1 MQNGLNLIPEDWL
14 DMRVNEMPEFRGRI
28 YAGVD
33 EMKEN
38 LEAVSQ
44 NTAKTS
50 LEAFSVFINKALEA
64 MSWAFEMDLEFE
76 GGFKRGKKSSF
87 WRSSAVKKKQ
97 QEPEATPQTPTLD
110 AQAKDRKK
118 SLLRFPT
125 SKKKEEIKNKPAEVK
140 MPEIDDET
148 TTANNANED
157 SSGASMKDRRRTKSS
172 GGNPSSIKSPET
184 KGLSTPT
191 AKQPQQDGEVV
202 RTPITS
208 PPHTPMTDGEV
219 RGPRRASTVARPS
232 LTKTEFSENS
242 TTLEIPLKVKIV

>member
-1 MQNGLNLIPEDWL
+1 
-14 DMRVNEMPEFRGRI
+14 
-28 YAGVD
+28 
-33 EMKEN
+33 MKEN

-125 SKKKEEIKNKPAEVK
+125 SKKKK
-140 MPEIDDET
+140 
-148 TTANNANED
+148 
-157 SSGASMKDRRRTKSS
+157 R
-172 GGNPSSIKSPET
+172 
-184 KGLSTPT
+184 
-191 AKQPQQDGEVV
+191 
-202 RTPITS
+202 
-208 PPHTPMTDGEV
+208 
-219 RGPRRASTVARPS
+219 
-232 LTKTEFSENS
+232 
-242 TTLEIPLKVKIV
+242 LKIS

>member
-1 MQNGLNLIPEDWL
+1 
-14 DMRVNEMPEFRGRI
+14 
-28 YAGVD
+28 
-33 EMKEN
+33 MKEN

-110 AQAKDRKK
+110 AQ
-118 SLLRFPT
+118 P
-125 SKKKEEIKNKPAEVK
+125 
-140 MPEIDDET
+140 
-148 TTANNANED
+148 
-157 SSGASMKDRRRTKSS
+157 S

>member
-1 MQNGLNLIPEDWL
+1 
-14 DMRVNEMPEFRGRI
+14 
-28 YAGVD
+28 
-33 EMKEN
+33 
-38 LEAVSQ
+38 
-44 NTAKTS
+44 
-50 LEAFSVFINKALEA
+50 

-125 SKKKEEIKNKPAEVK
+125 SKKKE
-140 MPEIDDET
+140 DDET